1 MDALAEAGG
10 KLNNSNNTAPMKPA
24 DNERALLLIFLDSNV
39 EPITGFK
46 LVTVWHSVNRTDN
59 TCTLLMDEKGG
70 QQNSCNTTFDEEG
83 LVNAVCHLLDQT
95 DWKSSEL
102 ARQSLINPRPD
113 ILSKSS
119 ITRILAHMLSKAG
132 RQDSAATI
140 EEFMTHGY
148 KEL

>member
-1 MDALAEAGG
+1 M
-10 KLNNSNNTAPMKPA
+10 NSSANTL
-24 DNERALLLIFLDSNV
+24 ELLLVFIDSNV
-39 EPITGFK
+39 EPFTGFK
-46 LVTVWHSVNRTDN
+46 LVTVWHSVNRKDN

-95 DWKSSEL
+95 DWKSAEL

-113 ILSKSS
+113 ILSRSS
-119 ITRILAHMLSKAG
+119 ITQILVHMLSKAG
-132 RQDSAATI
+132 HQDSAATI

>member
-1 MDALAEAGG
+1 M
-10 KLNNSNNTAPMKPA
+10 NSSANTL
-24 DNERALLLIFLDSNV
+24 ELLLVFIDSNV
-39 EPITGFK
+39 EPFTGFK
-46 LVTVWHSVNRTDN
+46 LVTVWYSVNRKDN

-95 DWKSSEL
+95 DWKSPEL

-113 ILSKSS
+113 ILSRSS
-119 ITRILAHMLSKAG
+119 ITQILVHMLSKAG
-132 RQDSAATI
+132 HQDSAATI